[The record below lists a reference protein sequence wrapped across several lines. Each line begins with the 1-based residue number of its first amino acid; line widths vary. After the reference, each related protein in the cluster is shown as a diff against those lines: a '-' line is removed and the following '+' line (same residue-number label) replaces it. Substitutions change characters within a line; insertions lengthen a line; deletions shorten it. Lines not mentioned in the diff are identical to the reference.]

1 MSTQLPQVSTNN
13 PNPKNTKFNLKST
26 FQNLNME
33 RNQPMKRTILPILRQ
48 AQRGVTL
55 VELLVVLL
63 IITLLSAAAVPV
75 FVTRIEDAR
84 RATARQEVN
93 EIAKAQQLCALAHGV
108 YVPLQLLDD
117 LPAPGPGTPTV
128 SGTDDIAN
136 SSSGNNVRLILI
148 NIPIEDQDNNQI
160 LLNDGTSALAE
171 NIRRTWKG
179 PFLNPQRVWTGANND
194 PNEEVDL
201 TDAEARR
208 DYPLDPYGNPYRF
221 YSPLGILGSNALN
234 GSTASDFDS
243 DNFADND
250 ITTQDD
256 RFDRFAIVSFGPD
269 GFSQNSTNG
278 LVDDDIVFLFGFN
291 PNESTFSLF

>member
-1 MSTQLPQVSTNN
+1 
-13 PNPKNTKFNLKST
+13 
-26 FQNLNME
+26 
-33 RNQPMKRTILPILRQ
+33 
-48 AQRGVTL
+48 
-55 VELLVVLL
+55 
-63 IITLLSAAAVPV
+63 
-75 FVTRIEDAR
+75 
-84 RATARQEVN
+84 
-93 EIAKAQQLCALAHGV
+93 
-108 YVPLQLLDD
+108 LDD